1 MTNQDPKNTVPPVTI
16 QANAPVHTPTP
27 ATPVPTPTPRA
38 VAAPPTV
45 AEQIWSEIRGKEI
58 FMFALP
64 GQKVAD
70 YCTPVPIDPTRCF
83 LVAKATATLPALEEA
98 IGPDY
103 DCTSA
108 EKYIIVSRKPKN
120 AF

>member
-1 MTNQDPKNTVPPVTI
+1 MTNQDSKNTVPPVTI
-16 QANAPVHTPTP
+16 QEN
-27 ATPVPTPTPRA
+27 TPTPRA
-38 VAAPPTV
+38 VSAPPTV
-45 AEQIWSEIRGKEI
+45 AEQIWSEIRSKEI
-58 FMFALP
+58 LMFALP

-70 YCTPVPIDPTRCF
+70 FCTPVPIDPMRCF

-103 DCTSA
+103 ECTSA
-108 EKYIIVSRKPKN
+108 EKYIIIARKSKN